1 MESQNV
7 EYLGKFLIV
16 SEEVEKEVEDDYYPE
31 CELGFVYE
39 GEFFSLSDFMRV
51 EGHSYLHGVYC
62 TSAFSC
68 WGVKLEES
76 GEEVKLFYM
85 HW

>member
-1 MESQNV
+1 MKSENV
-7 EYLGKFLIV
+7 EYLGKFLIECKV
-16 SEEVEKEVEDDYYPE
+16 VEKEVEDDYYPE
-31 CELGFVYE
+31 CKLGFVYN
-39 GEFFSLSDFMRV
+39 GEFFNLDDFQRV
-51 EGHSYLHGVYC
+51 QHSYLHGVYC

>member
-7 EYLGKFLIV
+7 EYLGKFPIV
-16 SEEVEKEVEDDYYPE
+16 SEEVDKAE

-39 GEFFSLSDFMRV
+39 GEFFELGNFERV
-51 EGHSYLHGVYC
+51 QHSFLHGVYC

-68 WGVKLEES
+68 WGVSVEES

>member
-1 MESQNV
+1 MESQNI
-7 EYLGKFLIV
+7 EYLGKFPIV
-16 SEEVEKEVEDDYYPE
+16 SEEVDKAEGDDYYPE
-31 CELGFVYE
+31 CELGFVYD
-39 GEFFSLSDFMRV
+39 GEFFELSNFERV
-51 EGHSYLHGVYC
+51 QHSFLHGVYC

-68 WGVKLEES
+68 FGVKLEES

>member
-7 EYLGKFLIV
+7 KYLGKFLIV

-31 CELGFVYE
+31 CRLGFVHND
-39 GEFFSLSDFMRV
+39 EFFNLSDFMKV
-51 EGHSYLHGVYC
+51 DHSYLDAIY
-62 TSAFSC
+62 TESAFSC
-68 WGVKLEES
+68 YGVSVEES

>member
-7 EYLGKFLIV
+7 EYLGKFPIV
-16 SEEVEKEVEDDYYPE
+16 SEEVDKAEGDDYYPE
-31 CELGFVYE
+31 CELGFVYNDR
-39 GEFFSLSDFMRV
+39 FFNLSDFMRV
-51 EGHSYLHGVYC
+51 DHSYLHGIY
-62 TSAFSC
+62 TESAFSC
-68 WGVKLEES
+68 YGVKLEES

>member
-7 EYLGKFLIV
+7 EYLGKFPIESIV
-16 SEEVEKEVEDDYYPE
+16 VEKEVEDDYYPE
-31 CELGFVYE
+31 CEIGFVYE
-39 GEFFSLSDFMRV
+39 GEFFNLGNFQRV
-51 EGHSYLHGVYC
+51 QHSFLHGVYC
-62 TSAFSC
+62 PSAFC
-68 WGVKLEES
+68 CFGVKLEES